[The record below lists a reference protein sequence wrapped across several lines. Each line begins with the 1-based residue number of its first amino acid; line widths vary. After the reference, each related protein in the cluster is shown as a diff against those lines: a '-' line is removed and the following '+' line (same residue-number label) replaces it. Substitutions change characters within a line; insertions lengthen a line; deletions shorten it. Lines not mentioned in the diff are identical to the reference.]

1 MQNTFSNIFT
11 KDLWQ
16 SNRKHKESKSGSGSF
31 LKNTKN
37 VRNDLPD
44 LLNKYDI
51 KSMLDIPC
59 GDMNWISKL
68 NLNVDYVGADIVPE
82 LIEENKRN
90 YPDKNFKVL
99 DVVNDPL
106 PEMDLILCR
115 DCFVHLPLEYIKLA
129 IDNIRKAGIKY
140 MLVTSFPVEVN
151 INISIGKWRP
161 LNMKIEPFNLEA
173 IETIDE
179 NEKYKRQYQ
188 KQLILVELF

>member
-1 MQNTFSNIFT
+1 
-11 KDLWQ
+11 
-16 SNRKHKESKSGSGSF
+16 
-31 LKNTKN
+31 
-37 VRNDLPD
+37 
-44 LLNKYDI
+44 
-51 KSMLDIPC
+51 MLDIPC

-82 LIEENKRN
+82 LIAENQRN

-129 IDNIRKAGIKY
+129 IDNIRKSGIKY
-140 MLVTSFPVEVN
+140 MLVTSFPVEFN
-151 INISIGKWRP
+151 KNISIGKWRP
-161 LNMKIEPFNLEA
+161 LNMCIEPFNLQP
-173 IETIDE
+173 IEIIDE

-188 KQLILVELF
+188 KHMLLVKLF

>member
-16 SNRKHKESKSGSGSF
+16 SNRKHKESKSGAGSF

-82 LIEENKRN
+82 LIAENQRN

-129 IDNIRKAGIKY
+129 IDNIRKSGIKY
-140 MLVTSFPVEVN
+140 MLVTSFPVEFN
-151 INISIGKWRP
+151 KNISIGKWRP
-161 LNMKIEPFNLEA
+161 LNMCIEPFNLQP
-173 IETIDE
+173 IEIIDE

-188 KQLILVELF
+188 KHMLLVKLF

>member
-1 MQNTFSNIFT
+1 MEHTFSNIFT

-16 SNRKHKESKSGSGSF
+16 SNRKHKESKSGAGSF

-44 LLNKYDI
+44 LLNKYEI
-51 KSMLDIPC
+51 ESLLDIPC

-68 NLNVDYVGADIVPE
+68 NLNIDYVGADIVPE
-82 LIEENKRN
+82 LIEENQRN

-151 INISIGKWRP
+151 KNISIGKWRP
-161 LNMKIEPFNLEA
+161 LNMQIEPFNLEA

-188 KQLILVELF
+188 KQLLLVELF

>member
-16 SNRKHKESKSGSGSF
+16 SNRKYKESKSGAGSF

-37 VRNDLPD
+37 VRRDIPD
-44 LLNKYDI
+44 LLNKYEI
-51 KSMLDIPC
+51 ESLLDIPC

-68 NLNVDYVGADIVPE
+68 DLNVDYTGADIVPE
-82 LIEENKRN
+82 LIAENQRN

-129 IDNIRKAGIKY
+129 ISNIRKPGIKY
-140 MLVTSFPVEVN
+140 MLVTSFPVEFN
-151 INISIGKWRP
+151 KNISIGKWRP
-161 LNMKIEPFNLEA
+161 LNMCIEPFNLQP
-173 IETIDE
+173 IEIIDE

-188 KQLILVELF
+188 KHMLLVKLF

>member
-16 SNRKHKESKSGSGSF
+16 SNRKHKESKSGAGSF

-68 NLNVDYVGADIVPE
+68 DLNVDYVGADIVPE
-82 LIEENKRN
+82 LIAENQRN

-115 DCFVHLPLEYIKLA
+115 DCFVHLPLEYVKLA

-140 MLVTSFPVEVN
+140 MLVTSFPVEFN
-151 INISIGKWRP
+151 KNISIGKWRP
-161 LNMKIEPFNLEA
+161 LNMCIEPFNLQP
-173 IETIDE
+173 IEIIDE

-188 KQLILVELF
+188 KHMLLVKLF

>member
-16 SNRKHKESKSGSGSF
+16 SNRKYKESKSGAGSF

-129 IDNIRKAGIKY
+129 IDNIRKSGIKY
-140 MLVTSFPVEVN
+140 MLVTSFPIEFN
-151 INISIGKWRP
+151 KNISLGKWRP
-161 LNMKIEPFNLEA
+161 LNM
-173 IETIDE
+173 
-179 NEKYKRQYQ
+179 
-188 KQLILVELF
+188 

>member
-16 SNRKHKESKSGSGSF
+16 SNRKYKESKSGAGSF

-82 LIEENKRN
+82 LIAENQRN

-173 IETIDE
+173 IEIIQE